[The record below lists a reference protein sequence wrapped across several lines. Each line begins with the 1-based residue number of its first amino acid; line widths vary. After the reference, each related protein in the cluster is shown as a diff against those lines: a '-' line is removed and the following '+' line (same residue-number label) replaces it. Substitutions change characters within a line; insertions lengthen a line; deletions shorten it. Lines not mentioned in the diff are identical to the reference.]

1 MKNKNFTM
9 VDNHII
15 DTLTLKELG
24 VYIMVKKHAGAQGE
38 SWVSNRTLAKKL
50 ELSHNTISKIY
61 KELIKKGLLACVGK
75 KKVKT
80 SGGEQE
86 VSVYRCVCTGVPSS
100 LRCVPKVVQGVSVE
114 SPNKIPINKI
124 VEIELTQ
131 EERQQKLREIRQS
144 LCTKVTCV

>member
-15 DTLTLKELG
+15 DMLTLKELG
-24 VYIMVKKHAGAQGE
+24 VYIMVKKHAGAHGE

-50 ELSHNTISKIY
+50 GLSHNTVTKVY
-61 KELIKKGLLACVGK
+61 KELTKKGLIICVGK

-86 VSVYRCVCTGVPSS
+86 VSVYRCVYADIPTT
-100 LRCVPKVVQGVSVE
+100 LRCVPKDTKGVSVE
-114 SPNKIPINKI
+114 TPNKIPINKI
-124 VEIELTQ
+124 GGVELTQ
-131 EERQQKLREIRQS
+131 EERQRKLREIRQS
-144 LCTKVTCV
+144 LYTKVACV